1 MNSLLISNSY
11 TNPSALRKKTVVIS
25 IAILLVCLIF
35 CPNLTEAGQK
45 IVAVQSIRVAPYEEA
60 LQGVQNVCTADIDRF
75 VLSEMR
81 GTDVVKKV
89 RRANPDMIL
98 AIGMGAL
105 VKVKEIQDIPIVYL
119 MVLNPESVL
128 PSHENITGVSMN
140 ISPEKQL
147 RTLRAVISQTQ
158 RVGLVYDPK
167 RTGHFAVRA
176 GEAAKENGST
186 LITKEIHKPT
196 EALSA
201 IKSLKG
207 AIDVFW
213 MIPDAT
219 VLSPEIIEFVL
230 LFCLENSIPMLTFA
244 EKYVEM
250 GAFMSIGID
259 AHDIGHQAGEMV
271 QRIASGTGVNQV
283 QRVDAR
289 KTIVT
294 INLKIAKK
302 LGITVNNEMLSEAR
316 IVD

>member
-1 MNSLLISNSY
+1 M
-11 TNPSALRKKTVVIS
+11 KKTVRIS
-25 IAILLVCLIF
+25 LAVLLVCMIF
-35 CPNLTEAGQK
+35 CPSLTEAGQK

-60 LQGVQNVCTADIDRF
+60 LQGVQTVCTTEIERL
-75 VLSEMR
+75 VLSEME
-81 GTDVVKKV
+81 GKDLEKEV
-89 RRANPDMIL
+89 RRAQPDVIL

-105 VKVKEIQDIPIVYL
+105 LKVKEIQDIPIVYL

-128 PSHENITGVSMN
+128 SSHKNITGVSMN

-147 RTLRAVISQTQ
+147 NTLRAGISQTQ

-167 RTGHFAVRA
+167 RTGQFAERA
-176 GEAAKENGST
+176 GEAAEESGIT
-186 LITKEIHKPT
+186 LITKEIHQPT

-219 VLSPEIIEFVL
+219 VLSLEIIEFVL
-230 LFCLENSIPMLTFA
+230 LFCLENRIPILTFA

-250 GAFMSIGID
+250 GALLSIGID
-259 AHDIGHQAGEMV
+259 AQDIGHQAGEMV
-271 QRIASGTGVNQV
+271 QRIASGKDVSQV
-283 QRVDAR
+283 PRVDAR

-302 LGITVNNEMLSEAR
+302 LGITVNKETLSEAR